1 MVSTRRSY
9 YVPSRQADEH
19 GENTHDGSQA
29 PTISFRRRRWAALLR
44 EQRYQ
49 PVIAEVLEQELS
61 KYTNSSVALPTS
73 LSSIMRECMIILASA
88 PLVFAVAVDGTLAS
102 RILTDENLQREYAII
117 QERAHVQPSI
127 YVHLLADENGIAPTA
142 NQYCMIY
149 ETIIAYL
156 APNRQDKDGD
166 MAWKID
172 NMTAP
177 AVSRSA
183 SASGYRKYLWTKGRS
198 LHRDA
203 TLLRFCSGILRRW
216 NEHAPA
222 ARDTPFEFP
231 PAECGYSINS
241 HARLAQHRNR
251 QSSNYV
257 MNLTED
263 VCSYLYSSGQMSQHF
278 RMHPF
283 IIFLIFRPKQAAI
296 AEMFCSG
303 LLQVWVEDGGGL
315 NGYPAGRSVASA
327 GRISTREWAAHEKW
341 ALDNTRLADNLK
353 VQRERL
359 RTDVVGLDAEMDECW
374 REAMESDNENDGDDA
389 NDLDYIPDELEEG
402 FSQLRIDV
410 RMQEH

>member
-1 MVSTRRSY
+1 
-9 YVPSRQADEH
+9 
-19 GENTHDGSQA
+19 
-29 PTISFRRRRWAALLR
+29 
-44 EQRYQ
+44 
-49 PVIAEVLEQELS
+49 
-61 KYTNSSVALPTS
+61 
-73 LSSIMRECMIILASA
+73 
-88 PLVFAVAVDGTLAS
+88 
-102 RILTDENLQREYAII
+102 
-117 QERAHVQPSI
+117 
-127 YVHLLADENGIAPTA
+127 
-142 NQYCMIY
+142 
-149 ETIIAYL
+149 
-156 APNRQDKDGD
+156 
-166 MAWKID
+166 
-172 NMTAP
+172 
-177 AVSRSA
+177 
-183 SASGYRKYLWTKGRS
+183 
-198 LHRDA
+198 
-203 TLLRFCSGILRRW
+203 
-216 NEHAPA
+216 
-222 ARDTPFEFP
+222 
-231 PAECGYSINS
+231 
-241 HARLAQHRNR
+241 
-251 QSSNYV
+251 

-263 VCSYLYSSGQMSQHF
+263 VCSYLYTSGQMSQHF

-402 FSQLRIDV
+402 FSQLQIDV